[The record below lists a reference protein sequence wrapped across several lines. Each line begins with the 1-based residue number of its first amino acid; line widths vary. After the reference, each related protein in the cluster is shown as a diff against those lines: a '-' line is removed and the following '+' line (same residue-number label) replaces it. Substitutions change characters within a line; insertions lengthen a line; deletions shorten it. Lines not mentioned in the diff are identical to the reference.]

1 MKGKS
6 LIIGMGV
13 LGAAMTAGVAANDH
27 SDQRFRVATVLRSIE
42 EVPSISSAASGY
54 FKATI
59 DVANQTIAYE
69 LSYDGIETPAQAHI
83 HLGQTHV
90 NGGVS
95 VFLCANGGTVPEGT
109 PACPASPA
117 KIQHTLTAA
126 SVIGPAGQ
134 GLAAGEFEELVAA
147 IRKGVT
153 YVNVHSARFPGGEI
167 RGQLD
172 RHDRK

>member
-6 LIIGMGV
+6 LIIGMGI
-13 LGAAMTAGVAANDH
+13 LGVAAAAAVGAHDR
-27 SDQRFRVATVLRSIE
+27 DARFRVATVLRSFE
-42 EVPSISSAASGY
+42 EVPAVSSAATGY

-59 DVANQTIAYE
+59 DADNQTIAYE
-69 LSYDGIETPAQAHI
+69 LSYDGIETPLQAHI

-95 VFLCANGGTVPEGT
+95 VFLCGAGPTAPAGT
-109 PACPASPA
+109 PACPPSPA
-117 KIQHTLTAA
+117 KIEHTLTAD
-126 SVIGPAGQ
+126 SIVGPTSQ
-134 GLAAGEFEELVAA
+134 GLAPGEFDELIAA
-147 IRKGVT
+147 IRKEVT

-172 RHDRK
+172 RPKKK